1 MNLYVD
7 HVQTSF
13 HLIDASST
21 RIAIVIEMNIVHD
34 ISNGQE
40 PYPISLVY
48 DNIDE
53 LEESKREHQKVI
65 SRWYQYVKKPL
76 KAML

>member
-1 MNLYVD
+1 
-7 HVQTSF
+7 
-13 HLIDASST
+13 
-21 RIAIVIEMNIVHD
+21 MNIVYD

-53 LEESKREHQKVI
+53 LEELKREHQKVNTNNGI
-65 SRWYQYVKKPL
+65 SMR
-76 KAML
+76 KAVDNNSWLWFLS